1 MFATFDMTLFLIVF
15 MALVIMFIV
24 YFDYMLRI
32 ARLSLSISLYTARF
46 KVHGVNGRHCVS
58 VVLIRCLPGD
68 APIFRAMW

>member
-32 ARLSLSISLYTARF
+32 ARLSLSISSYTTRS
-46 KVHGVNGRHCVS
+46 KVHGVNGQHCVS
-58 VVLIRCLPGD
+58 VVLIRCLLGD